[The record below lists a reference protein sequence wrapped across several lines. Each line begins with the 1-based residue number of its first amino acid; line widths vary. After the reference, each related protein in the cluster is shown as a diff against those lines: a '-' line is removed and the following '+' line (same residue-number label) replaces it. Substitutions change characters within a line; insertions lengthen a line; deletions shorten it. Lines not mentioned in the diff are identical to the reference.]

1 MALTTRCPHCGTAF
15 KVVPDQLRVRNGLVR
30 CGACNTVF
38 DGRACLVAHIPQP
51 LSAAAAA
58 APSAVP
64 RTPAP
69 PPVPEPSLPERPIPE
84 PSIPER
90 SLPEP
95 AASRAEPQLRA
106 APAAPPAVLRG
117 RTDIRRHD
125 PYLGRHSMDDEAP
138 GFEEQPED
146 YGSEPDDARAHIAPP
161 APSAVASA
169 APHVPA
175 YARQPVDTRERATH
189 VLSDGGAPFG
199 GAPSGGASYGRAP
212 TGAAPGGPAPEAD
225 GDYPDP
231 DVVPA
236 VRGEARTRYY
246 GVTDVGRSPPEFLDP
261 ERQARRSMVRSLWGY
276 GCVLGLLLLALQM
289 VYVYRTAIA
298 VAMPQLRP
306 LLTSVCEPL
315 GCEIG
320 YARRIERIF
329 ITGSSLQPP
338 RGQAAAQGQDDG
350 SRLVLRV
357 SLRNRYD
364 RPQHWPALRL
374 DLTDLS
380 DTVVVRKV
388 LLPDDYLPP
397 GQSAAPFEPGA
408 ERTIEVPIEV
418 KGAQVNGYQLDK
430 FFP

>member
-1 MALTTRCPHCGTAF
+1 
-15 KVVPDQLRVRNGLVR
+15 
-30 CGACNTVF
+30 
-38 DGRACLVAHIPQP
+38 
-51 LSAAAAA
+51 
-58 APSAVP
+58 
-64 RTPAP
+64 AP
-69 PPVPEPSLPERPIPE
+69 PPVPEPSLSEPSVPEPSVPEPSVPEPSVPVPLPPRPIPEPSLPE

-90 SLPEP
+90 AIPEQ

-106 APAAPPAVLRG
+106 APATPPAVLRG

-146 YGSEPDDARAHIAPP
+146 YGSEPDDPRAHIAAP
-161 APSAVASA
+161 APSPVA
-169 APHVPA
+169 
-175 YARQPVDTRERATH
+175 
-189 VLSDGGAPFG
+189 GGAPG
-199 GAPSGGASYGRAP
+199 GYV
-212 TGAAPGGPAPEAD
+212 PEAH

-276 GCVLGLLLLALQM
+276 GCVLGLLLLALQV

-329 ITGSSLQPP
+329 LTASPLQPP
-338 RGQAAAQGQDDG
+338 RGQAGAQGQDDG

-374 DLTDLS
+374 DLTDLA

-388 LLPDDYLPP
+388 LLPGDYLPP
-397 GQSAAPFEPGA
+397 GQSAAPFAPGA
-408 ERTIEVPIEV
+408 ERNIEVPIEV
-418 KGAQVNGYQLDK
+418 IGAQVNGYQLDK

>member
-30 CGACNTVF
+30 CGACDTVF
-38 DGRACLVAHIPQP
+38 DGRACLVAQIPQT
-51 LSAAAAA
+51 LSAAAVAA
-58 APSAVP
+58 SAVP
-64 RTPAP
+64 RPPAP
-69 PPVPEPSLPERPIPE
+69 PPVPEPSLSEPSVPEPSVPVPLPPRPIPEPSLPE

-90 SLPEP
+90 AIPEQ

-106 APAAPPAVLRG
+106 APATPPAVLRG

-146 YGSEPDDARAHIAPP
+146 YGSEPDDPRAHIAAP
-161 APSAVASA
+161 APSPDA
-169 APHVPA
+169 
-175 YARQPVDTRERATH
+175 
-189 VLSDGGAPFG
+189 GGAPG
-199 GAPSGGASYGRAP
+199 GYV
-212 TGAAPGGPAPEAD
+212 PEAH

-276 GCVLGLLLLALQM
+276 GCVLGLLLLALQV

-329 ITGSSLQPP
+329 ITASSLQPP
-338 RGQAAAQGQDDG
+338 RGQAGAQGQDDG

-408 ERTIEVPIEV
+408 ERNIEVPIEV